1 MLTVYNCIVNE
12 HDLRLVALAA
22 LICGISSFS
31 AVNLLRH
38 VERSTNRN
46 RYAWLLIAAT
56 STGFGIWAT
65 HFIAMIAFT
74 PGIPNAYNAELS
86 VASLALSVILTAA
99 GMWIA
104 TVRGGTDHYLVGGA
118 VLGIGIAAMHYTG
131 MAAFE
136 VEGRIVWNQL
146 LVAVSLASGMVL
158 AALALLVVLRR
169 PSPLSTVAGAVLLT
183 LAICTL
189 HFIAM
194 AAVSIYPDA
203 SIEISK
209 YTIEPMSQAFAAATA
224 SVVILVLSATALWI
238 DLRFRR
244 HRIEAERMHGL
255 ANAAVEGLI
264 VCDGNRIVSA
274 NDSIAMLSGIPAGQ
288 LNTMTLGELFGDRIA
303 AAVTA
308 GNGQAQEAGIHGLG
322 QDPIPVELIARTI
335 DYCGK
340 PHLVVAVRDIRER
353 KKAEHE
359 IMRLAH
365 YDPLTGL
372 ANRRS
377 FTSRLEAE
385 IAASALGGKGGGQNG
400 GKRGQLALMLLD
412 LDRFKEVNDL
422 FGHAA
427 GDAVLQKV
435 AHCASS
441 VLRHGQMLARL
452 GGDEFAI
459 IAPDLP
465 DPRAAGRIAEAVL
478 AALRQETR
486 LSPGGMVSASIGIA
500 LCPLDADEPAALVSH
515 ADTALYRAKAEG
527 KDTYRYFEASMG
539 AEARDRRI
547 LEQDLRQGVARGEFR
562 LVYQPQKEISSGRM
576 LGFEALI
583 RWQHPERGDVAPSAF
598 IPVAEDSGAI
608 AQIGEWVLA
617 TACAEAARWKNPL
630 TIAVNVSA
638 VQLHNPDFSRKVHE
652 VLLRSGLAPGRL
664 ELEITETALVKDM
677 PRALATL
684 RQIKALGVRVAM
696 DDFGTG
702 YSSLS
707 NLRAFPFDKIKIDGS
722 FIKSVDR
729 NDQVATIVRAVLGLG
744 RGLGLPVLAEGV
756 ETLDELRFLD
766 AEDCEIGQGYFLG
779 RPGPIEAFGELT
791 GVPAANDDVGTAD
804 AGDDTIRGGGSILM
818 LQPAAAA
825 RSG

>member
-22 LICGISSFS
+22 LICGISCFS

-38 VERSTNRN
+38 VDQSTSRN
-46 RYAWLLIAAT
+46 RHAWLLIAAA

-86 VASLALSVILTAA
+86 VASLAVSVVLTAA
-99 GMWIA
+99 GMWVA
-104 TVRGGTDHYLVGGA
+104 TMRGGIDHYLVGGV

-146 LVAVSLASGMVL
+146 LVAASLISGVTL
-158 AALALLVVLRR
+158 AALSLVVVLRR
-169 PSPLSTVAGAVLLT
+169 PSTLATIAGAVLLT

-194 AAVSIYPDA
+194 GAVSIYPDS

-209 YTIEPMSQAFAAATA
+209 LTVAPMSQAFAAAAA
-224 SVVILVLSATALWI
+224 SLVILVLSATALWI

-264 VCDGNRIVSA
+264 VCDGSRIVSA
-274 NDSIAMLSGIPAGQ
+274 NDSIAALSGIATAA
-288 LNTMTLGELFGDRIA
+288 LNAMTLGELFGERVASAI
-303 AAVTA
+303 TA
-308 GNGQAQEAGIHGLG
+308 GSEQAQEADLRGRDHS
-322 QDPIPVELIARTI
+322 PIPVELIARSI
-335 DYCGK
+335 DYCGR
-340 PHLVVAVRDIRER
+340 PHLVVAVRDMRER
-353 KKAEHE
+353 RKAEQE

-377 FTSRLEAE
+377 FTDRLEAA
-385 IAASALGGKGGGQNG
+385 IAASAEGGKGAGSG
-400 GKRGQLALMLLD
+400 GQLALMLLD

-422 FGHAA
+422 YGHAA

-435 AHCASS
+435 AHCASG
-441 VLRHGQMLARL
+441 VLRNGQMLARL

-459 IAPDLP
+459 IAPNLP

-478 AALRQETR
+478 SALHQETR

-500 LCPLDADEPAALVSH
+500 LYPLDADEQAALVSH

-527 KDTYRYFEASMG
+527 KDTFRYFEASMG
-539 AEARDRRI
+539 AEARDRRTM
-547 LEQDLRQGVARGEFR
+547 EQDLRQAVARGEFR

-576 LGFEALI
+576 VGFEALI
-583 RWQHPERGDVAPSAF
+583 RWQHPERGDVAPSVF
-598 IPVAEDSGAI
+598 IPVAEDCGAI

-617 TACAEAARWKNPL
+617 TACEEAAGWKNPL
-630 TIAVNVSA
+630 TVAVNVSA

-652 VLLRSGLAPGRL
+652 VLLRSGLAAGRL

-729 NDQVATIVRAVLGLG
+729 NSQVATIVRAVLGLG

-766 AEDCEIGQGYFLG
+766 AEDCDIGQGYYLG

-791 GVPAANDDVGTAD
+791 GVSVTGDGTKT
-804 AGDDTIRGGGSILM
+804 GVVRGSSSILM
-818 LQPAAAA
+818 LEPAAAA
-825 RSG
+825 RSV

>member
-22 LICGISSFS
+22 LICGISCFA

-38 VERSTNRN
+38 VVQSTSRN
-46 RYAWLLIAAT
+46 RYAWLLIAAA

-86 VASLALSVILTAA
+86 VASLAVSVLLTAA

-104 TVRGGTDHYLVGGA
+104 TVRGGIDHYLVGGA

-136 VEGRIVWNQL
+136 VEGRIGWNQL
-146 LVAVSLASGMVL
+146 LVAASLVSGVVL
-158 AALALLVVLRR
+158 AALSLLVVLRR
-169 PSPLSTVAGAVLLT
+169 PSTLATVFGAVLLT

-194 AAVSIYPDA
+194 AAVSIYPDS

-209 YTIEPMSQAFAAATA
+209 FTIAPMSQAFAAATA
-224 SVVILVLSATALWI
+224 SLVILVLAATALWI

-244 HRIEAERMHGL
+244 HRVEAERMHGL

-274 NDSIAMLSGIPAGQ
+274 NDSIAALSGIAAGT
-288 LNTMTLGELFGDRIA
+288 LNTMTLGDLFGERIA
-303 AAVTA
+303 SAIAA
-308 GNGQAQEAGIHGLG
+308 GNGQAQEADLRS
-322 QDPIPVELIARTI
+322 QDDSRMPVELIARSI

-340 PHLVVAVRDIRER
+340 GHLVVAVRDIRER
-353 KKAEHE
+353 RKAEQE

-385 IAASALGGKGGGQNG
+385 IAASAEGGKG
-400 GKRGQLALMLLD
+400 GQLALMLLD

-459 IAPDLP
+459 IAPNLP
-465 DPRAAGRIAEAVL
+465 DPQAAGRIAEAVL
-478 AALRQETR
+478 SALRQENR

-500 LCPLDADEPAALVSH
+500 LYPLDADEQAALVSH

-527 KDTYRYFEASMG
+527 KDTFRYFEASMG
-539 AEARDRRI
+539 AEARDRRS
-547 LEQDLRQGVARGEFR
+547 LEQDLRQAVARGEFR

-576 LGFEALI
+576 VGFEALL
-583 RWQHPERGDVAPSAF
+583 RWQHPERGEVSPSVF
-598 IPVAEDSGAI
+598 IPVAEDSGSI

-617 TACAEAARWKNPL
+617 TACKEAATWKNPL

-652 VLLRSGLAPGRL
+652 VLLRTGLMAGRL

-729 NDQVATIVRAVLGLG
+729 NGQVATIVRAVLGLG

-766 AEDCEIGQGYFLG
+766 AEDCDIGQGYFLG

-791 GVPAANDDVGTAD
+791 GVRAADDSIMEDVVVEATAKVENV
-804 AGDDTIRGGGSILM
+804 RSGSILM

-825 RSG
+825 RSA

>member
-1 MLTVYNCIVNE
+1 MLTVYNCIVHE

-31 AVNLLRH
+31 AINLLRH
-38 VERSTNRN
+38 VDRSTNRN
-46 RYAWLLIAAT
+46 RYAWLMIAAT

-65 HFIAMIAFT
+65 HFIAMIAFS

-86 VASLALSVILTAA
+86 VLSLAAAVILTAV

-104 TVRGGTDHYLVGGA
+104 TLRGGIDHYLVGGA
-118 VLGIGIAAMHYTG
+118 VLGGGIATMHYTG

-136 VEGRIVWNQL
+136 VQGRIVWDQL
-146 LVAVSLASGMVL
+146 LVAVSLVAGVTL
-158 AALALLVVLRR
+158 AALSLLVVLRR
-169 PSPLSTVAGAVLLT
+169 PSTSGTIAAAVLLT

-194 AAVSIYPDA
+194 AAVSIYPDS
-203 SIEISK
+203 SIEISQ
-209 YTIEPMSQAFAAATA
+209 YTVEPMSQAFAAAA
-224 SVVILVLSATALWI
+224 VSLVILVLSAAALWI

-244 HRIEAERMHGL
+244 HKVEAERMHGL

-264 VCDGNRIVSA
+264 VCDGTRIVSA
-274 NDSIAMLSGIPAGQ
+274 NDSIAALTGIAPGT
-288 LNTMTLGELFGDRIA
+288 LNTMLLGDLFGERA
-303 AAVTA
+303 ASSMVE
-308 GNGQAQEAGIHGLG
+308 GQAQEAELRSHDGTH
-322 QDPIPVELIARTI
+322 IPVELIARSI

-340 PHLVVAVRDIRER
+340 PHNVVAVRDIRER
-353 KKAEHE
+353 KKAEQE
-359 IMRLAH
+359 IVRLAH
-365 YDPLTGL
+365 FDPLTGL

-377 FTSRLEAE
+377 FTGRLEAE
-385 IAASALGGKGGGQNG
+385 IDAAGRSGKGGN
-400 GKRGQLALMLLD
+400 LALLLLD

-427 GDAVLQKV
+427 GDAMLQRV
-435 AHCASS
+435 AQCASA

-459 IAPDLP
+459 IAPNLP
-465 DPRAAGRIAEAVL
+465 DPQAAGRIAEAVL
-478 AALRQETR
+478 AAMREENK
-486 LSPGGMVSASIGIA
+486 LSPGGGLVSASIGIA
-500 LCPLDADEPAALVSH
+500 LYPLDADEQAALVSH

-539 AEARDRRI
+539 AEARDRRV
-547 LEQDLRQGVARGEFR
+547 LEHDLRQAVARNEFR

-576 LGFEALI
+576 IGFEALI
-583 RWQHPERGDVAPSAF
+583 RWQHPQRGEVSPAVF

-608 AQIGEWVLA
+608 LQIGEWVLA
-617 TACAEAARWKNPL
+617 TACEEAARWKNPL
-630 TIAVNVSA
+630 TVAVNVSA
-638 VQLHNPDFSRKVHE
+638 VQLHNPNFSRKVHE

-684 RQIKALGVRVAM
+684 RQVKALGVRVAM

-729 NDQVATIVRAVLGLG
+729 NGQVAAIVRAVLGLG

-756 ETLDELRFLD
+756 ETLGELRFLD
-766 AEDCEIGQGYFLG
+766 AEACEIGQGFYLG
-779 RPGPIEAFGELT
+779 RPSPIETFGELT
-791 GVPAANDDVGTAD
+791 GVTGPAVNDDA
-804 AGDDTIRGGGSILM
+804 RQRGGSILM
-818 LQPAAAA
+818 LEPAAAL
-825 RSG
+825 RSI

>member
-1 MLTVYNCIVNE
+1 MLTVYNCIVNK

-22 LICGISSFS
+22 LICGISSFF

-38 VERSTNRN
+38 VEQSTSRN
-46 RYAWLLIAAT
+46 RYTWLLIAAT

-86 VASLALSVILTAA
+86 VLSLAASVILTAA

-104 TVRGGTDHYLVGGA
+104 TVRGGTDDYLVGGA
-118 VLGIGIAAMHYTG
+118 VLGAGIAAMHYTG

-136 VEGRIVWNQL
+136 VEGRIVWNPL
-146 LVAVSLASGMVL
+146 LVAVSLASGMAL
-158 AALALLVVLRR
+158 AALAMLVVLRR
-169 PSPLSTVAGAVLLT
+169 PSTLSTVAGAILLT

-194 AAVSIYPDA
+194 AAVSIYPDS
-203 SIEISK
+203 SIKISK

-224 SVVILVLSATALWI
+224 SLIILVLSASALWI

-244 HRIEAERMHGL
+244 HRAEAERMHGL

-264 VCDGNRIVSA
+264 VCDGDRIVSA
-274 NDSIAMLSGIPAGQ
+274 NDSMAALSGIPAGL
-288 LNTMTLGELFGDRIA
+288 LNTMTLGDLFGERI
-303 AAVTA
+303 VTGIIS
-308 GNGQAQEAGIHGLG
+308 GNGQAQEADIRGRSEN
-322 QDPIPVELIARTI
+322 PIPVELIARSI

-353 KKAEHE
+353 RQAEQE

-372 ANRRS
+372 ANRRN
-377 FTSRLEAE
+377 FTGRLEAE
-385 IAASALGGKGGGQNG
+385 IAASARGGKAGGKG
-400 GKRGQLALMLLD
+400 GQLALMLLD

-465 DPRAAGRIAEAVL
+465 DPRAAGRIAEAML
-478 AALRQETR
+478 LALRQENR

-500 LCPLDADEPAALVSH
+500 LYPLDADEQAALISH

-539 AEARDRRI
+539 AEARDRRS
-547 LEQDLRQGVARGEFR
+547 LEQDLRQAVARGEFS

-583 RWQHPERGDVAPSAF
+583 RWHHPERGDVAPSAF
-598 IPVAEDSGAI
+598 IPIAEDSGAI

-617 TACAEAARWKNPL
+617 TACAEAASWTNPL
-630 TIAVNVSA
+630 TVAVNVSA
-638 VQLHNPDFSRKVHE
+638 VQLHSPDFSRKVHE
-652 VLLRSGLAPGRL
+652 VLLRSGLAAGRL

-756 ETLDELRFLD
+756 ETLGELRFLD
-766 AEDCEIGQGYFLG
+766 AEDCQIGQGYYLG

-791 GVPAANDDVGTAD
+791 GVAATNEGAK
-804 AGDDTIRGGGSILM
+804 ANGGGSILM

-825 RSG
+825 GSA

>member
-1 MLTVYNCIVNE
+1 MLTVYNCIVHE

-38 VERSTNRN
+38 ADRSTNRN
-46 RYAWLLIAAT
+46 RYAWLMIAAT

-65 HFIAMIAFT
+65 HFIAMIAFS
-74 PGIPNAYNAELS
+74 PGIPNAYNTELS
-86 VASLALSVILTAA
+86 VLSLAAAVLLTAA

-104 TVRGGTDHYLVGGA
+104 TLRGGIEHYLVGGA
-118 VLGIGIAAMHYTG
+118 VLGVGIGTMHYTG

-136 VEGRIVWNQL
+136 VQGRIVWDQL
-146 LVAVSLASGMVL
+146 LVGISLVAGITL
-158 AALALLVVLRR
+158 AAMSLFVALHR
-169 PSPLSTVAGAVLLT
+169 PSTLRTVSAAVLLT

-194 AAVSIYPDA
+194 GAVSIYPDS
-203 SIEISK
+203 SIEISQ
-209 YTIEPMSQAFAAATA
+209 YTIEPMSQAFAAAAA
-224 SVVILVLSATALWI
+224 SLVILVLSAAALWI

-244 HRIEAERMHGL
+244 HQAEAERMHGL

-264 VCDGNRIVSA
+264 VCDGTRIVSA
-274 NDSIAMLSGIPAGQ
+274 NDSIAALSGIASTT
-288 LNTMTLGELFGDRIA
+288 LNTMVLSDLFGERSA
-303 AAVTA
+303 TA
-308 GNGQAQEAGIHGLG
+308 MAQADGQARETDLKSHDGTM
-322 QDPIPVELIARTI
+322 IPVELIARPI

-340 PHLVVAVRDIRER
+340 PHSVVAVRDIRER
-353 KKAEHE
+353 KKAEQE
-359 IMRLAH
+359 IIRLAH

-377 FTSRLEAE
+377 FNSRLEAE
-385 IAASALGGKGGGQNG
+385 IAAAGRGGKD
-400 GKRGQLALMLLD
+400 GQLALMLLD

-427 GDAVLQKV
+427 GDAMLQKV
-435 AHCASS
+435 AQCASS
-441 VLRHGQMLARL
+441 KLRHGQMLARL

-459 IAPDLP
+459 IAPNLP
-465 DPRAAGRIAEAVL
+465 DPQAAGRIAEAVL
-478 AALRQETR
+478 AAIREENR
-486 LSPGGMVSASIGIA
+486 LSPGGGLVSASIGIA
-500 LCPLDADEPAALVSH
+500 LYPLDADEQAALVSH

-539 AEARDRRI
+539 AEARDRRVM
-547 LEQDLRQGVARGEFR
+547 EHDLRQAVARGEFR
-562 LVYQPQKEISSGRM
+562 LVYQPQKEISTGRM
-576 LGFEALI
+576 IGFEALI
-583 RWQHPERGDVAPSAF
+583 RWHHPEHGDISPAVF

-608 AQIGEWVLA
+608 IQIGEWVLSA
-617 TACAEAARWKNPL
+617 ACEEAARWKNPL
-630 TIAVNVSA
+630 MVAVNVSA
-638 VQLHNPDFSRKVHE
+638 VQLHNPNFSRKVHE

-684 RQIKALGVRVAM
+684 RQVKALGVRVAM

-729 NDQVATIVRAVLGLG
+729 NGQVAAIVRAVLGLG

-756 ETLDELRFLD
+756 ETLGELRFLD
-766 AEDCEIGQGYFLG
+766 AEDCEIGQGFYLG

-791 GVPAANDDVGTAD
+791 GARAPAADDD
-804 AGDDTIRGGGSILM
+804 APVSRGGGSILM
-818 LQPAAAA
+818 LEPAAAL
-825 RSG
+825 RSA

>member
-22 LICGISSFS
+22 LICGISCFA

-38 VERSTNRN
+38 VVQSTSRN
-46 RYAWLLIAAT
+46 RYAWLLIAAA

-86 VASLALSVILTAA
+86 VASLAVSVLLTAA

-104 TVRGGTDHYLVGGA
+104 TVRGGIDHYLVGGA

-136 VEGRIVWNQL
+136 VEGRIGWNQL
-146 LVAVSLASGMVL
+146 LVAASLVSGVVL
-158 AALALLVVLRR
+158 AALSLLVVLRR
-169 PSPLSTVAGAVLLT
+169 PSTLATVFGAVLLT

-194 AAVSIYPDA
+194 AAVSIYPDS

-209 YTIEPMSQAFAAATA
+209 FTIAPMSQAFAAATA
-224 SVVILVLSATALWI
+224 SLVILVLAATALWI

-244 HRIEAERMHGL
+244 HRVEAERMHGL

-274 NDSIAMLSGIPAGQ
+274 NDSIAALSGIAAGT
-288 LNTMTLGELFGDRIA
+288 LNTMTLGDLFGERIA
-303 AAVTA
+303 SAIAA
-308 GNGQAQEAGIHGLG
+308 GNGQAQEADLRSR
-322 QDPIPVELIARTI
+322 DDNRIPVELIARSI

-340 PHLVVAVRDIRER
+340 AHLVVAVRDIRER
-353 KKAEHE
+353 RKAEQE

-385 IAASALGGKGGGQNG
+385 IAASAEGGKG
-400 GKRGQLALMLLD
+400 GQLALMLLD

-459 IAPDLP
+459 IAPNLP
-465 DPRAAGRIAEAVL
+465 DPQAAGRIAEAVL
-478 AALRQETR
+478 SALRQENR

-500 LCPLDADEPAALVSH
+500 LYPLDADEQAALVSH

-527 KDTYRYFEASMG
+527 KDTFRYFEASMG
-539 AEARDRRI
+539 AEARDRRS
-547 LEQDLRQGVARGEFR
+547 LEQDLRQAVARGEFR

-576 LGFEALI
+576 VGFEALL
-583 RWQHPERGDVAPSAF
+583 RWQHPERGEVSPSVF
-598 IPVAEDSGAI
+598 IPVAEDSGSI

-617 TACAEAARWKNPL
+617 TACKEAATWKNPL

-652 VLLRSGLAPGRL
+652 VLLRTGLIAGRL

-729 NDQVATIVRAVLGLG
+729 NGQVATIVRAVLGLG

-766 AEDCEIGQGYFLG
+766 AEDCDIGQGYFLG

-791 GVPAANDDVGTAD
+791 GVRAADDSIMEGVVVEATAKVENV
-804 AGDDTIRGGGSILM
+804 RSGSILM

-825 RSG
+825 RSA

>member
-1 MLTVYNCIVNE
+1 MLTVYNCIVHE

-38 VERSTNRN
+38 VDRSTHRN
-46 RYAWLLIAAT
+46 RYAWLMIAAT

-65 HFIAMIAFT
+65 HFIAMIAFS
-74 PGIPNAYNAELS
+74 PGIPNAYNTELS
-86 VASLALSVILTAA
+86 VLSLAAAVLLTAA

-104 TVRGGTDHYLVGGA
+104 TLRGGIDHYLVGGA
-118 VLGIGIAAMHYTG
+118 VLGAGIGTMHYTG

-136 VEGRIVWNQL
+136 VQGRIVWDHL
-146 LVAVSLASGMVL
+146 LVGISLVAGIAL
-158 AALALLVVLRR
+158 AALSLFVVLRR
-169 PSPLSTVAGAVLLT
+169 PSTLGTIGAAVLLT

-194 AAVSIYPDA
+194 GAVSIYPDS
-203 SIEISK
+203 SIEISQ
-209 YTIEPMSQAFAAATA
+209 YTIEPMSQAFAAAAA
-224 SVVILVLSATALWI
+224 SLVILVLSAAALWI

-244 HRIEAERMHGL
+244 HQAEADRMHGL

-264 VCDGNRIVSA
+264 VCDGTRIVSA
-274 NDSIAMLSGIPAGQ
+274 NDSIAALSGIASAT
-288 LNTMTLGELFGDRIA
+288 LNTMVLGDLFGERA
-303 AAVTA
+303 ATA
-308 GNGQAQEAGIHGLG
+308 MAEADGQARETELKSHDGTA
-322 QDPIPVELIARTI
+322 IPVELIARTI

-340 PHLVVAVRDIRER
+340 PHGVVAVRDIRER
-353 KKAEHE
+353 KKAEQE
-359 IMRLAH
+359 IIRLAH

-377 FTSRLEAE
+377 FNSRLEAE
-385 IAASALGGKGGGQNG
+385 IAAAGRGGKG
-400 GKRGQLALMLLD
+400 GQLALMLLD

-427 GDAVLQKV
+427 GDAMLQKV
-435 AHCASS
+435 AQCASAK
-441 VLRHGQMLARL
+441 LRHGQMLARL

-459 IAPDLP
+459 IAPNLP
-465 DPRAAGRIAEAVL
+465 DPQAAGRIAEAVL
-478 AALRQETR
+478 SAMREENR
-486 LSPGGMVSASIGIA
+486 LSPGGGLVSASIGIA
-500 LCPLDADEPAALVSH
+500 LYPLDADEQASLVSH

-539 AEARDRRI
+539 AEARDRRVM
-547 LEQDLRQGVARGEFR
+547 EHDLRQAVARGEFR
-562 LVYQPQKEISSGRM
+562 LVYQPQKEISTGRM
-576 LGFEALI
+576 IGFEALL
-583 RWQHPERGDVAPSAF
+583 RWHHPEHGDISPAVF

-608 AQIGEWVLA
+608 IQIGEWVLSA
-617 TACAEAARWKNPL
+617 ACEEAARWKNPL
-630 TIAVNVSA
+630 MVAVNVSA
-638 VQLHNPDFSRKVHE
+638 VQLHNPNFSRKVHE

-677 PRALATL
+677 PRALAAL

-729 NDQVATIVRAVLGLG
+729 NGQVAAIVRAVLGLG

-756 ETLDELRFLD
+756 ETLGELRFLD
-766 AEDCEIGQGYFLG
+766 AEDCEIGQGFYLG

-791 GVPAANDDVGTAD
+791 GVASEKEDDG
-804 AGDDTIRGGGSILM
+804 AGRSRGGGSILM
-818 LQPAAAA
+818 LEPAAAL
-825 RSG
+825 RSA

>member
-1 MLTVYNCIVNE
+1 MLTVYNCIVHE

-38 VERSTNRN
+38 VDRSTNRN
-46 RYAWLLIAAT
+46 RYAWLMIAAT

-65 HFIAMIAFT
+65 HFIAMIAFS
-74 PGIPNAYNAELS
+74 PGIPNAYNTELS
-86 VASLALSVILTAA
+86 VLSLAAAVLLTAA

-104 TVRGGTDHYLVGGA
+104 TLRGGIEHYLVGGA
-118 VLGIGIAAMHYTG
+118 VLGVGIGTMHYTG

-136 VEGRIVWNQL
+136 VQGRVVWDQL
-146 LVAVSLASGMVL
+146 LVGISLVAGITL
-158 AALALLVVLRR
+158 AAMSLFVALHR
-169 PSPLSTVAGAVLLT
+169 PSTLRTVSAAVLLT

-194 AAVSIYPDA
+194 GAVSIYPDS
-203 SIEISK
+203 SIEISQ
-209 YTIEPMSQAFAAATA
+209 YTIEPMSQAFAAAAA
-224 SVVILVLSATALWI
+224 SLVILVLSAAALWI

-244 HRIEAERMHGL
+244 HQAEAERMHGL

-264 VCDGNRIVSA
+264 VCDGTRIVSA
-274 NDSIAMLSGIPAGQ
+274 NDSIAALSGIASTT
-288 LNTMTLGELFGDRIA
+288 LNTMVLSDLFGERSA
-303 AAVTA
+303 TA
-308 GNGQAQEAGIHGLG
+308 MAQADGQARETDLKSHDGTM
-322 QDPIPVELIARTI
+322 IPVELIARPI

-340 PHLVVAVRDIRER
+340 PHSVVAVRDIRER
-353 KKAEHE
+353 KKAEQE
-359 IMRLAH
+359 IIRLAH

-377 FTSRLEAE
+377 FNSRLEAE
-385 IAASALGGKGGGQNG
+385 IAAAGRGGKD
-400 GKRGQLALMLLD
+400 GQLALMLLD

-427 GDAVLQKV
+427 GDAMLQKV
-435 AHCASS
+435 AQCASS
-441 VLRHGQMLARL
+441 KLRHGQMLARL

-459 IAPDLP
+459 IAPNLP
-465 DPRAAGRIAEAVL
+465 DPQAAGRIAEAVL
-478 AALRQETR
+478 AAIREENR
-486 LSPGGMVSASIGIA
+486 LSPGGGLVSASIGIA
-500 LCPLDADEPAALVSH
+500 LYPLDADEQAALVSH

-539 AEARDRRI
+539 AEARDRRVM
-547 LEQDLRQGVARGEFR
+547 EHDLRQAVARGEFR
-562 LVYQPQKEISSGRM
+562 LVYQPQKEISTGRM
-576 LGFEALI
+576 IGFEALI
-583 RWQHPERGDVAPSAF
+583 RWHHPEHGDISPAVF

-608 AQIGEWVLA
+608 IQIGEWVLSA
-617 TACAEAARWKNPL
+617 ACEEAARWKNPL
-630 TIAVNVSA
+630 MVAVNVSA
-638 VQLHNPDFSRKVHE
+638 VQLHNPNFSRKVHE

-684 RQIKALGVRVAM
+684 RQVKALGVRVAM

-729 NDQVATIVRAVLGLG
+729 NGQVAAIVRAVLGLG

-756 ETLDELRFLD
+756 ETLGELRFLD
-766 AEDCEIGQGYFLG
+766 AEDCEIGQGFYLG

-791 GVPAANDDVGTAD
+791 GARAPAADDD
-804 AGDDTIRGGGSILM
+804 APVSRGGGSILM
-818 LQPAAAA
+818 LEPAAAL
-825 RSG
+825 RSA

>member
-1 MLTVYNCIVNE
+1 MLTVYNCIVNQ

-38 VERSTNRN
+38 VERSTSRN
-46 RYAWLLIAAT
+46 RYTWLPIAAT

-86 VASLALSVILTAA
+86 VASLALSVLLTAA

-104 TVRGGTDHYLVGGA
+104 TVRGGLDHYLVGGA
-118 VLGIGIAAMHYTG
+118 VLGAGIAAMHYTG

-136 VEGRIVWNQL
+136 VEGRIVWNPL
-146 LVAVSLASGMVL
+146 LVAVSLASGMTL
-158 AALALLVVLRR
+158 AALSLLVVLRR
-169 PSPLSTVAGAVLLT
+169 PSTFNTIAGAILLT

-194 AAVSIYPDA
+194 AAVSIYPDS

-209 YTIEPMSQAFAAATA
+209 YTIEPMSQAFAAAA
-224 SVVILVLSATALWI
+224 VSLIILVLSASALWI

-244 HRIEAERMHGL
+244 HRAEAERMHGL

-274 NDSIAMLSGIPAGQ
+274 NDSIAALSGIPAGL
-288 LNTMTLGELFGDRIA
+288 LNTMTLGDLFGERIA
-303 AAVTA
+303 TGITN
-308 GNGQAQEAGIHGLG
+308 GNGQAQEADI
-322 QDPIPVELIARTI
+322 QSRSESPIPVELIARSI

-353 KKAEHE
+353 RKAEQE

-377 FTSRLEAE
+377 FTGRLEAE
-385 IAASALGGKGGGQNG
+385 IAASARGGKGGG
-400 GKRGQLALMLLD
+400 KSGQLALMLLD

-465 DPRAAGRIAEAVL
+465 DPQAAGRIAEAML
-478 AALRQETR
+478 SALRQENR

-500 LCPLDADEPAALVSH
+500 LYPLDADEQAALISH

-539 AEARDRRI
+539 AEARDRRS
-547 LEQDLRQGVARGEFR
+547 LEQDLRQAVARGEFS

-583 RWQHPERGDVAPSAF
+583 RWHHPERGDVAPSTF

-617 TACAEAARWKNPL
+617 TACAEAASWTNPL
-630 TIAVNVSA
+630 TVAVNVSA
-638 VQLHNPDFSRKVHE
+638 VQLHSPDFSRKVHE
-652 VLLRSGLAPGRL
+652 VLLRSGLAAGRL

-756 ETLDELRFLD
+756 ETLGELRFLD
-766 AEDCEIGQGYFLG
+766 AEDCQIGQGYYLG
-779 RPGPIEAFGELT
+779 RPGPIEVFGELT
-791 GVPAANDDVGTAD
+791 GGAATNDGAKTN
-804 AGDDTIRGGGSILM
+804 GGGSILM

-825 RSG
+825 RSA

>member
-1 MLTVYNCIVNE
+1 MLTVYNCIVHE

-38 VERSTNRN
+38 VQQSTSRN

-56 STGFGIWAT
+56 ATGFGIWAT
-65 HFIAMIAFT
+65 HFIAMVAFT

-86 VASLALSVILTAA
+86 ALSLAASVILTAA

-104 TVRGGTDHYLVGGA
+104 TIRGGIDHYLVGGA
-118 VLGIGIAAMHYTG
+118 VLGAGIATMHYTG

-136 VEGRIVWNQL
+136 VQGRIVWNEL
-146 LVAVSLASGMVL
+146 LVALSLVAGVTLASL
-158 AALALLVVLRR
+158 SLIVVLRR
-169 PSPLSTVAGAVLLT
+169 PSTLATIAAAVLLT

-194 AAVSIYPDA
+194 AAVSIYPDS
-203 SIEISK
+203 SIEISQF
-209 YTIEPMSQAFAAATA
+209 TIAPMSQAFAAATA
-224 SVVILVLSATALWI
+224 SIIILVLSAAALRI

-244 HRIEAERMHGL
+244 HRVEAERMHGL

-264 VCDGNRIVSA
+264 VCDGSRIVSA
-274 NDSIAMLSGIPAGQ
+274 NDSIAALSGIAAGT
-288 LNTMTLGELFGDRIA
+288 LNTMTLGDLFGERIA
-303 AAVTA
+303 SSIA
-308 GNGQAQEAGIHGLG
+308 GGNAQAQEAELRSLDGTR
-322 QDPIPVELIARTI
+322 IPVELIARSI

-340 PHLVVAVRDIRER
+340 PHNVVAVRDIRER
-353 KKAEHE
+353 KKAEQE
-359 IMRLAH
+359 IIRLAH
-365 YDPLTGL
+365 FDPLTGL

-377 FTSRLEAE
+377 FTGRLEAE
-385 IAASALGGKGGGQNG
+385 IAAAGGNGKG
-400 GKRGQLALMLLD
+400 GQLALMLLD

-427 GDAVLQKV
+427 GDAVLQRV
-435 AHCASS
+435 AQCASS
-441 VLRHGQMLARL
+441 VLRQGQMLARL

-459 IAPDLP
+459 IAPNLP
-465 DPRAAGRIAEAVL
+465 DPQAAGRIAEAVL
-478 AALRQETR
+478 SKLRQESQ
-486 LSPGGMVSASIGIA
+486 LSPGGELVSASIGIA
-500 LCPLDADEPAALVSH
+500 LCPLDADEQAALVSH

-539 AEARDRRI
+539 AETRDRRAM
-547 LEQDLRQGVARGEFR
+547 EHDLRQAVARGEFR
-562 LVYQPQKEISSGRM
+562 LVYQPQKEISSGKM
-576 LGFEALI
+576 IGFEALI
-583 RWQHPERGDVAPSAF
+583 RWHHPERGNIPPSVF
-598 IPVAEDSGAI
+598 IPVAEDSGGI

-617 TACAEAARWKNPL
+617 TACGEAARWKNPL

-638 VQLHNPDFSRKVHE
+638 VQLHNPNFSRKVHE
-652 VLLRSGLAPGRL
+652 ILLRTGLAPGRL
-664 ELEITETALVKDM
+664 ELEVTETALIKDM

-684 RQIKALGVRVAM
+684 RQVKALGVRVAM

-729 NDQVATIVRAVLGLG
+729 NGQVAAIVRAVLGLG

-766 AEDCEIGQGYFLG
+766 AEDCEIGQGYYLG
-779 RPGPIEAFGELT
+779 RPGPIETFSELT
-791 GVPAANDDVGTAD
+791 GVPAPAANDRVMS
-804 AGDDTIRGGGSILM
+804 RGGSILM
-818 LQPAAAA
+818 LEPAAAS
-825 RSG
+825 RSI

>member
-1 MLTVYNCIVNE
+1 MLTVYNCIVHE

-38 VERSTNRN
+38 VEQSTSRN

-56 STGFGIWAT
+56 ATGFGIWAT
-65 HFIAMIAFT
+65 HFVAMIAFT
-74 PGIPNAYNAELS
+74 PGIPNAYDAELS
-86 VASLALSVILTAA
+86 ALSLAASVVLTAA

-104 TVRGGTDHYLVGGA
+104 TIRGGIDHYLVGGA
-118 VLGIGIAAMHYTG
+118 VLGVGIAVMHYTG

-136 VEGRIVWNQL
+136 VQGRIVWNEL
-146 LVAVSLASGMVL
+146 LVALSLAAGVTL
-158 AALALLVVLRR
+158 AALSLLVVLRR
-169 PSPLSTVAGAVLLT
+169 PSTLTTIAAAVLLT

-194 AAVSIYPDA
+194 AAVSIYPDS

-209 YTIEPMSQAFAAATA
+209 FTIAPMSQAFAAAAA
-224 SVVILVLSATALWI
+224 SLVILVLSAAALRI

-244 HRIEAERMHGL
+244 HQAEAQRMHGL

-264 VCDGNRIVSA
+264 VCDGSRIVSA
-274 NDSIAMLSGIPAGQ
+274 NDSIAALSGIAPGT
-288 LNTMTLGELFGDRIA
+288 LNVMTLGDLFGERIA
-303 AAVTA
+303 SAIA
-308 GNGQAQEAGIHGLG
+308 GGSGQAQQAELRS
-322 QDPIPVELIARTI
+322 QDGTRIPVELIARSI

-340 PHLVVAVRDIRER
+340 PHDVVAVRDMRER
-353 KKAEHE
+353 KKAEQE
-359 IMRLAH
+359 ILRLAH
-365 YDPLTGL
+365 FDPLTGL

-385 IAASALGGKGGGQNG
+385 IATASGKG
-400 GKRGQLALMLLD
+400 GQLALMLLD

-427 GDAVLQKV
+427 GDAVLQRV
-435 AHCASS
+435 AQCASG

-459 IAPDLP
+459 IAANLP
-465 DPRAAGRIAEAVL
+465 DPQAAGRIAEAL
-478 AALRQETR
+478 LSKLRQESQ
-486 LSPGGMVSASIGIA
+486 LSPGGELVSASIGIA
-500 LCPLDADEPAALVSH
+500 LFPLDADEQAALVSH

-539 AEARDRRI
+539 AETRDRRAM
-547 LEQDLRQGVARGEFR
+547 EHDLRQAVARGEFR
-562 LVYQPQKEISSGRM
+562 LVYQPQKEISSGKM
-576 LGFEALI
+576 IGFEALI
-583 RWQHPERGDVAPSAF
+583 RWHHPERGNIPPSLF

-617 TACAEAARWKNPL
+617 TACEEAVRWKNPL

-638 VQLHNPDFSRKVHE
+638 VQLHNPNFSRKVHE
-652 VLLRSGLAPGRL
+652 ILLRSGLPAGRL
-664 ELEITETALVKDM
+664 ELEVTETALVKDM

-684 RQIKALGVRVAM
+684 RQVKALGIRVAM

-729 NDQVATIVRAVLGLG
+729 NGQVAAIVRAVLGLG

-766 AEDCEIGQGYFLG
+766 AEDCEIGQGYYLG
-779 RPGPIEAFGELT
+779 RPGPIETFSELT
-791 GVPAANDDVGTAD
+791 GVPAAMD
-804 AGDDTIRGGGSILM
+804 AVEARGGSILM
-818 LQPAAAA
+818 LEPAAAL
-825 RSG
+825 RSA

>member
-1 MLTVYNCIVNE
+1 MLTVYNCIVHE

-38 VERSTNRN
+38 VDRSTNRN
-46 RYAWLLIAAT
+46 RYAWLMIAAT

-65 HFIAMIAFT
+65 HFIAMIAFS
-74 PGIPNAYNAELS
+74 PGIPNAYNTELS
-86 VASLALSVILTAA
+86 VLSLAAAVLLTAA

-104 TVRGGTDHYLVGGA
+104 TLRGGIEHYLVGGA
-118 VLGIGIAAMHYTG
+118 VLGVGIGTMHYTG

-136 VEGRIVWNQL
+136 VQGRIVWDQL
-146 LVAVSLASGMVL
+146 LVGISLVAGITL
-158 AALALLVVLRR
+158 AAMSLFVALHR
-169 PSPLSTVAGAVLLT
+169 PSTLRTVSAAVLLT

-194 AAVSIYPDA
+194 GAVSIYPDS
-203 SIEISK
+203 SIEISQ
-209 YTIEPMSQAFAAATA
+209 YTIEPMSQAFAAAAA
-224 SVVILVLSATALWI
+224 SLVILVLSAAALWI

-244 HRIEAERMHGL
+244 HQAEAERMHGL

-264 VCDGNRIVSA
+264 VCDGTRIVSA
-274 NDSIAMLSGIPAGQ
+274 NDSIAALSGIASTT
-288 LNTMTLGELFGDRIA
+288 LNTMVLSDLFGERSA
-303 AAVTA
+303 TA
-308 GNGQAQEAGIHGLG
+308 MAQADGQARETDLKSHDGTM
-322 QDPIPVELIARTI
+322 IPVELIARPI

-340 PHLVVAVRDIRER
+340 PHSVVAVRDIRER
-353 KKAEHE
+353 KKAEQE
-359 IMRLAH
+359 IIRLAH

-377 FTSRLEAE
+377 FNSRLEAE
-385 IAASALGGKGGGQNG
+385 IAAAGRGGKD
-400 GKRGQLALMLLD
+400 GQLALMLLD

-427 GDAVLQKV
+427 GDAMLQKV
-435 AHCASS
+435 AQCASS
-441 VLRHGQMLARL
+441 KLRHGQMLARL

-459 IAPDLP
+459 IAPNLP
-465 DPRAAGRIAEAVL
+465 DPQAAGRIAEAVL
-478 AALRQETR
+478 AAIREENR
-486 LSPGGMVSASIGIA
+486 LSPGGGLVSASIGIA
-500 LCPLDADEPAALVSH
+500 LYPLDADEQAALVSH

-539 AEARDRRI
+539 AEARDRRVM
-547 LEQDLRQGVARGEFR
+547 EHDLRQAVARGEFR
-562 LVYQPQKEISSGRM
+562 LVYQPQKEISTGRM
-576 LGFEALI
+576 IGFEALI
-583 RWQHPERGDVAPSAF
+583 RWHHPEHGDISPAVF

-608 AQIGEWVLA
+608 IQIGEWVLSA
-617 TACAEAARWKNPL
+617 ACEEAARWKNPL
-630 TIAVNVSA
+630 MVAVNVSA
-638 VQLHNPDFSRKVHE
+638 VQLHNPNFSRKVHE

-684 RQIKALGVRVAM
+684 RQVKALGVRVAM

-729 NDQVATIVRAVLGLG
+729 NGQVAAIVRAVLGLG

-756 ETLDELRFLD
+756 ETLGELRFLD
-766 AEDCEIGQGYFLG
+766 AEDCEIGQGFYLG

-791 GVPAANDDVGTAD
+791 GARAPAADDD
-804 AGDDTIRGGGSILM
+804 APVSRGGGSILM
-818 LQPAAAA
+818 LEPAAAL
-825 RSG
+825 RSA

>member
-22 LICGISSFS
+22 LICGISCFS

-38 VERSTNRN
+38 VDQSTSRN
-46 RYAWLLIAAT
+46 RHVWLLIAAA

-86 VASLALSVILTAA
+86 VASLAMSVILTAA

-104 TVRGGTDHYLVGGA
+104 TVRRSIDHCLVGGA

-146 LVAVSLASGMVL
+146 LVAASLASGVTL
-158 AALALLVVLRR
+158 AALSMLVVLHR
-169 PSPLSTVAGAVLLT
+169 PSTQATVAGAVLLT

-194 AAVSIYPDA
+194 AAVSIYPD
-203 SIEISK
+203 SLIEISK
-209 YTIEPMSQAFAAATA
+209 FTIAPMSQAFAAAAA
-224 SVVILVLSATALWI
+224 SLVILVLSATALWI

-244 HRIEAERMHGL
+244 HRTEAERMHGL

-264 VCDGNRIVSA
+264 VCDGSRIVSA
-274 NDSIAMLSGIPAGQ
+274 NDSIAALSGVAAGT
-288 LNTMTLGELFGDRIA
+288 LNAMTLGDLFGERIA
-303 AAVTA
+303 SAVAA
-308 GNGQAQEAGIHGLG
+308 GNGQAQEVDLRG
-322 QDPIPVELIARTI
+322 QDDSRIPVELIARSI

-353 KKAEHE
+353 RKAEQE

-372 ANRRS
+372 ANRRN
-377 FTSRLEAE
+377 FTGRLEAE
-385 IAASALGGKGGGQNG
+385 IAASAEGGKD
-400 GKRGQLALMLLD
+400 GQLALMLLD

-435 AHCASS
+435 AHCASG
-441 VLRHGQMLARL
+441 VLRQGQMLARL

-459 IAPDLP
+459 IAPSLP
-465 DPRAAGRIAEAVL
+465 DPQAAGRIAEAVL
-478 AALRQETR
+478 SALRQENR

-500 LCPLDADEPAALVSH
+500 LYPLDADEQAALISH

-527 KDTYRYFEASMG
+527 KDTFRYFEASMG

-547 LEQDLRQGVARGEFR
+547 MEQDLRQAVARGEFR

-576 LGFEALI
+576 VGFEALL
-583 RWQHPERGDVAPSAF
+583 RWQHPERGEVPPSVF
-598 IPVAEDSGAI
+598 IPVAEDSGSI

-617 TACAEAARWKNPL
+617 TACNEAATWKNPL
-630 TIAVNVSA
+630 TVAVNVSA
-638 VQLHNPDFSRKVHE
+638 VQLHNLDFSHRVHE
-652 VLLRSGLAPGRL
+652 VLLRSGLAAGRL

-766 AEDCEIGQGYFLG
+766 AEDCDIGQGYYLG

-791 GVPAANDDVGTAD
+791 GVPAADDGVKP
-804 AGDDTIRGGGSILM
+804 AGRSGGSILM
-818 LQPAAAA
+818 LEPAAAA
-825 RSG
+825 RSA

>member
-1 MLTVYNCIVNE
+1 MLTVYNCIVHE

-38 VERSTNRN
+38 VEQSTSRN

-56 STGFGIWAT
+56 ATGFGIWAT
-65 HFIAMIAFT
+65 HFVAMIAFT

-86 VASLALSVILTAA
+86 ALSLAASVVLTAA

-104 TVRGGTDHYLVGGA
+104 TIRGGIDHYLVGGA
-118 VLGIGIAAMHYTG
+118 VLGVGIAVMHYTG

-136 VEGRIVWNQL
+136 VQGRIVWNEL
-146 LVAVSLASGMVL
+146 LVALSLAAGVTL
-158 AALALLVVLRR
+158 AALSLLVVLRR
-169 PSPLSTVAGAVLLT
+169 PSTLTTIAAAVLLT

-194 AAVSIYPDA
+194 AAVSIYPDS

-209 YTIEPMSQAFAAATA
+209 FTIAPMSQAFAAAAA
-224 SVVILVLSATALWI
+224 SLVILVLSAAALRI

-244 HRIEAERMHGL
+244 HQAEAQRMHGL

-264 VCDGNRIVSA
+264 VCDGSRIVSA
-274 NDSIAMLSGIPAGQ
+274 NDSIAALSGIAPGT
-288 LNTMTLGELFGDRIA
+288 LNVMTLGDLFGERIA
-303 AAVTA
+303 SAIA
-308 GNGQAQEAGIHGLG
+308 GGSGQAQETELRS
-322 QDPIPVELIARTI
+322 QDGTRIPVELIARSI

-340 PHLVVAVRDIRER
+340 PHDVVAVRDMRER
-353 KKAEHE
+353 KKAEQE
-359 IMRLAH
+359 ILRLAH
-365 YDPLTGL
+365 FDPLTGL

-385 IAASALGGKGGGQNG
+385 IATASGKG
-400 GKRGQLALMLLD
+400 GQLALMLLD

-427 GDAVLQKV
+427 GDAVLQRV
-435 AHCASS
+435 AQCASG

-459 IAPDLP
+459 IAPNLP
-465 DPRAAGRIAEAVL
+465 DPQAAGRIAEAVL
-478 AALRQETR
+478 SKLRQESQ
-486 LSPGGMVSASIGIA
+486 LSPGGELVSASIGIA
-500 LCPLDADEPAALVSH
+500 LFPLDADEQAALVSH

-539 AEARDRRI
+539 AETRDRRAM
-547 LEQDLRQGVARGEFR
+547 EHDLRQAVARGEFR
-562 LVYQPQKEISSGRM
+562 LVYQPQKEISSGKM
-576 LGFEALI
+576 IGFEALI
-583 RWQHPERGDVAPSAF
+583 RWHHPERGNIPPSVF

-617 TACAEAARWKNPL
+617 TACEEAVRWKNPL

-638 VQLHNPDFSRKVHE
+638 VQLHNPNFSRKVHE
-652 VLLRSGLAPGRL
+652 ILLRSGLPAGRL
-664 ELEITETALVKDM
+664 ELEVTETALIKDM

-684 RQIKALGVRVAM
+684 RQVKALGIRVAM

-729 NDQVATIVRAVLGLG
+729 NGQVAAIVRAVLGLG

-766 AEDCEIGQGYFLG
+766 AEDCEIGQGYYLG
-779 RPGPIEAFGELT
+779 RPGPIETFSELT
-791 GVPAANDDVGTAD
+791 GVPAAMD
-804 AGDDTIRGGGSILM
+804 AVEARGGSILM
-818 LQPAAAA
+818 LEPAAAL
-825 RSG
+825 RSA

>member
-1 MLTVYNCIVNE
+1 MLTVYNCIVHE

-31 AVNLLRH
+31 AVNLLHH
-38 VERSTNRN
+38 VEQSTSRN

-56 STGFGIWAT
+56 ATGFGIWAT
-65 HFIAMIAFT
+65 HFVAMIAFT

-86 VASLALSVILTAA
+86 ALSLAASVVLTAA

-104 TVRGGTDHYLVGGA
+104 TIRGGIDHYLVGGA
-118 VLGIGIAAMHYTG
+118 VLGVGIAVMHYTG

-136 VEGRIVWNQL
+136 VQGSIVWNEL
-146 LVAVSLASGMVL
+146 LVALSLAAGVTL
-158 AALALLVVLRR
+158 AALSLLVVLCR
-169 PSPLSTVAGAVLLT
+169 PSTLTTIAAAVLLT

-194 AAVSIYPDA
+194 AAVSIYPDS

-209 YTIEPMSQAFAAATA
+209 FTIAPMSQAFAAAAA
-224 SVVILVLSATALWI
+224 SLVILVLSAAALRI

-244 HRIEAERMHGL
+244 HQAEAQRMHGL

-264 VCDGNRIVSA
+264 VCDGSRIVSA
-274 NDSIAMLSGIPAGQ
+274 NDSIAALSGIAPGT
-288 LNTMTLGELFGDRIA
+288 LNVMTLSDLFGERVASAIA
-303 AAVTA
+303 
-308 GNGQAQEAGIHGLG
+308 GGSGQAQEAELRS
-322 QDPIPVELIARTI
+322 QDGTRIPVELIARSI

-340 PHLVVAVRDIRER
+340 PHDVVAVRDMRER
-353 KKAEHE
+353 KKAEQE
-359 IMRLAH
+359 ILRLAH
-365 YDPLTGL
+365 FDPLTGL

-385 IAASALGGKGGGQNG
+385 IATASGKD
-400 GKRGQLALMLLD
+400 GQLALMLLD

-427 GDAVLQKV
+427 GDAVLQRV
-435 AHCASS
+435 AQCGSG

-459 IAPDLP
+459 IAPNLP
-465 DPRAAGRIAEAVL
+465 DPQAAGRIAEAVL
-478 AALRQETR
+478 SKLRQESQ
-486 LSPGGMVSASIGIA
+486 LSPGGELVSASIGIA
-500 LCPLDADEPAALVSH
+500 LFPLDADEQAALVSH

-539 AEARDRRI
+539 AETRDRRAM
-547 LEQDLRQGVARGEFR
+547 EHDLRQAVARGEFR
-562 LVYQPQKEISSGRM
+562 LVYQPQKEISSGKM
-576 LGFEALI
+576 IGFEALI
-583 RWQHPERGDVAPSAF
+583 RWHHPERGNIPPSVF

-617 TACAEAARWKNPL
+617 TACEEAVCWKTPL

-638 VQLHNPDFSRKVHE
+638 VQLHNPNFSRKVHE
-652 VLLRSGLAPGRL
+652 ILLRSGLPAGRL
-664 ELEITETALVKDM
+664 ELEVTETALIKDM

-684 RQIKALGVRVAM
+684 RQVKALGIRVAM

-729 NDQVATIVRAVLGLG
+729 NGQVAAIVRAVLGLG

-766 AEDCEIGQGYFLG
+766 AEDCEIGQGYYLG
-779 RPGPIEAFGELT
+779 RPGPIETFSELT
-791 GVPAANDDVGTAD
+791 GVPAPAAMD
-804 AGDDTIRGGGSILM
+804 AVEARGGRILM
-818 LQPAAAA
+818 LE
-825 RSG
+825 